1 MNLGEI
7 LDAIGVELQHS
18 PSSSTVRLERARI
31 VAQEYLSLLGER
43 RWTWTQQLA
52 DLVFYPKVT
61 WSGSLTFAFRK
72 LTFPSSVVG
81 SWWVGHT
88 VTITVGGTSFD
99 GVVEATSGGTIV
111 WLRDSTGLNTTSDA
125 SLVLV
130 PDRVRLPLDA
140 TDLLEVVSRN
150 DNRGPLRVIDDAQE
164 GGLLASNVYGTP
176 HTLVIEAPAETDY
189 RPLSTLSASAG
200 SGGSW
205 QSAYAGTYRFFFV
218 LEGHGRVSARSNT
231 VSVSVSANQKITFS
245 GLGDWSAAADR
256 RGTVRALY
264 VERDGSGTFWRM
276 QTVAG
281 DQGDTLEVTT
291 ASWSQETPW
300 VEQSPVRYVRPYPIL
315 TSEAASTSNTS
326 LTVQLRYQRRIP
338 PIEHEL
344 DVPMLPSE
352 HHKVLV
358 FRAALRIAGTQ
369 GETVHITRLTKL
381 EREATA
387 RLVSRYANDGAKRY
401 VRGPATPQAMVVWGT
416 PSLGS

>member
-18 PSSSTVRLERARI
+18 PSSSTVRLERARV

-43 RWTWTQQLA
+43 RWSWLQQLA
-52 DLVFYPKVT
+52 DITLYPKVT
-61 WSGSLTFAFRK
+61 WSGSLTFAYRK

-88 VTITVGGTSFD
+88 VTITVGGNSFD
-99 GVVEATSGGTIV
+99 GVVEATSGGTVV
-111 WLRDSTGLNTTSDA
+111 WLRDSTGLNTTSDT
-125 SLVLV
+125 SIVLV
-130 PDRVRLPLDA
+130 PDRIRLPLDA
-140 TDLLEVVSRN
+140 SDLLEAVSRS
-150 DNRGPLRVIDDAQE
+150 DNRGPLRVIDDALE
-164 GGLLASNVYGTP
+164 GGRLASDVFGTP
-176 HTLVIEAPAETDY
+176 HTLVIEAPSEVDY
-189 RPLSTLSASAG
+189 RPLSTLAATVG

-205 QSAYAGTYRFFFV
+205 QAAYVGTFRFFFV

-231 VSVSVSANQKITFS
+231 VSVTLAANEKVTFS

-256 RGTVRALY
+256 RGTVRVLY
-264 VERDGSGTFWRM
+264 VEWNGSGTFWRM
-276 QTVAG
+276 QEVAG

-291 ASWSQETPW
+291 ASWSQERAW

-315 TSEAASTSNTS
+315 TTEAASTSNTS
-326 LTVQLRYQRRIP
+326 LAVQLRYQRRIA

-358 FRAALRIAGTQ
+358 YRAALRIAGTQ
-369 GETVHITRLTKL
+369 GERDHVTRLTAL
-381 EREATA
+381 NREETA

-401 VRGPATPQAMVVWGT
+401 VRGPAAAQAMVVWGT

>member
-18 PSSSTVRLERARI
+18 PSSATVRLERARI

-52 DLVFYPKVT
+52 NITLYPKVT
-61 WSGSLTFAFRK
+61 WTGSLTFAFRK

-99 GVVEATSGGTIV
+99 GVVEAVSGDTVV
-111 WLRDSTGLNTTSDA
+111 WLLETTGLNTTSSA
-125 SLVLV
+125 TVSLV
-130 PDRVRLPLDA
+130 PDRIRLPLDC
-140 TDLLEVVSRN
+140 TDLLEAVSRS
-150 DNRGPLRVIDDAQE
+150 DNRGPLRVVDDAQE
-164 GGLLASNVYGTP
+164 GGLLASDVFGTP

-189 RPLSTLSASAG
+189 RPLLTLAASAG

-205 QSAYAGTYRFFFV
+205 QSAYAGAYRFFLV
-218 LEGHGRVSARSNT
+218 IEGHGRVSARSNT
-231 VSVSVSANQKITFS
+231 VSVSVSANQKVTFS
-245 GLGDWSAAADR
+245 GLGDWSAAANQ
-256 RGTVRALY
+256 RGTVRVLY

-291 ASWSQETPW
+291 ASWSQEVAW
-300 VEQSPVRYVRPYPIL
+300 VEQSPVRYLRPYPIP
-315 TSEAASTSNTS
+315 SAEAASTSNTS
-326 LTVQLRYQRRIP
+326 LTVQLRYQRRIA

-369 GETVHITRLTKL
+369 GETMHITRLTAL
-381 EREATA
+381 NREATA
-387 RLVSRYANDGAKRY
+387 RLASRYANDGAKRY
-401 VRGPATPQAMVVWGT
+401 IRGPAVPQSMVVWGT